1 MPKPAILPTRPAD
14 PTGVDSLERKAMG
27 DMRARLTKIK
37 KAYVD
42 ALGQIPVSLSINAK
56 YAYRL
61 DPTILNSVLGVAGD
75 TVGQFL
81 LEGGKEN
88 LWFFQQYVKVAYAR
102 GTSQQHANL
111 KNQSPVYE
119 AARKTAAEV
128 IAQPAYLNRIA
139 LIAAREY
146 EELEGLS
153 ATVKKNMGRVLTD
166 GVARGRHPR
175 EIAKDLTRQL
185 GIEES
190 RARRIAR
197 SEVTTALRRARW
209 DEHDDAVESMNLPF
223 MLMHYSAL
231 SRTTRK
237 THAERHA
244 LLYTSEQV
252 REWYSHDG
260 NSINCKCTQIS
271 VLVDQNQK
279 PVVPRIIDRARAVE
293 KKMRARG
300 EGPWATEERKAA

>member
-14 PTGVDSLERKAMG
+14 PTGIDSLERQAMAA
-27 DMRARLTKIK
+27 MRVRLRKIK
-37 KAYVD
+37 KAYTD
-42 ALGQIPVSLSINAK
+42 ALDRIPVSLAINAK

-61 DPTILNSVLGVAGD
+61 DPAILTSVLSGAGA
-75 TVGQFL
+75 TVEALL
-81 LEGGKEN
+81 LEGGREN

-102 GTSQQHANL
+102 GTSQEHANL
-111 KNQSPVYE
+111 KNQSPVYQ
-119 AARKTAAEV
+119 AARKNAAEV

-146 EELEGLS
+146 EEMEGLS
-153 ATVKKNMGRVLTD
+153 ATVKKEMGKILVD
-166 GVARGRHPR
+166 GLARGRNPR
-175 EIAKDLTRQL
+175 EIGKDLTRQL

-190 RARRIAR
+190 RANRIAR

-209 DEHDDAVESMNLPF
+209 DEHDDAVESLNLPF

-244 LLYTSEQV
+244 LLFTSEQV
-252 REWYSHDG
+252 REWYSQGG

-271 VLVDQNQK
+271 VLVDENKQ
-279 PVVPRIIDRARAVE
+279 PVVTRIVDRARATE

>member
-1 MPKPAILPTRPAD
+1 MAKPAILPTKPAD

-27 DMRARLTKIK
+27 DFRVRLRKIK
-37 KAYVD
+37 KAYAD
-42 ALGQIPVSLSINAK
+42 ILDQIPGGLAINAK

-61 DPTILNSVLGVAGD
+61 DPARLAQLLGGAGA
-75 TVGQFL
+75 TVDSLL
-81 LEGGKEN
+81 LEGGREN
-88 LWFFQQYVKVAYAR
+88 LWFFQQYVRVSYAK
-102 GTSQQHANL
+102 GTAQEHANL
-111 KNQSPVYE
+111 KNQSPVYQ

-128 IAQPAYLNRIA
+128 IAQPAYQNRIA
-139 LIAAREY
+139 LLAAREW
-146 EELEGLS
+146 EEMEGLG
-153 ATVKKNMGRVLTD
+153 AQVKKDMARVLVD
-166 GVARGRHPR
+166 GIARGRNPR
-175 EIAKDLTRQL
+175 EVAKDLTRQI

-190 RARRIAR
+190 RANRIAR
-197 SEVTTALRRARW
+197 TEITTALRRARW
-209 DEHDDAVESMNLPF
+209 DEHDDAVDQLNLPF

-244 LLYTSEQV
+244 HLYTSEEV
-252 REWYSHDG
+252 REWYSHSG

-271 VLVDQNQK
+271 VLVDEKKQ
-279 PVVPRIIDRARAVE
+279 PVVPRIVDRAKATE